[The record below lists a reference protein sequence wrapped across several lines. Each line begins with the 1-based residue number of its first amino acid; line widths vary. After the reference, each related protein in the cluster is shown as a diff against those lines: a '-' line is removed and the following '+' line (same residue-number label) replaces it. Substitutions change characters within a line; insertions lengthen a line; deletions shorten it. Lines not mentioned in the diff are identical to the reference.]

1 MKRKTATTEE
11 VVVEEVVV
19 GVEVEEEVEKG
30 EEVTKIIKD
39 SQLNL
44 IRHSNH
50 QILKIPPQIAPVL
63 LNLLTSTIVLHVI
76 LNLYVIIPINKILKV
91 KVSVKKA
98 SALTLIMS
106 IF

>member
-30 EEVTKIIKD
+30 EEVTKTIKD

-76 LNLYVIIPINKILKV
+76 LNLYVTIPINKILKV

>member
-1 MKRKTATTEE
+1 M
-11 VVVEEVVV
+11 EEVVV
-19 GVEVEEEVEKG
+19 GVEVEEEVEKE
-30 EEVTKIIKD
+30 EEVIKIIKD

-44 IRHSNH
+44 IRHSSL
-50 QILKIPPQIAPVL
+50 ILKIPPQLAQV
-63 LNLLTSTIVLHVI
+63 LLTSTIVLHVI

>member
-1 MKRKTATTEE
+1 M
-11 VVVEEVVV
+11 EEVVV

-30 EEVTKIIKD
+30 EEVTKTIKD

-44 IRHSNH
+44 IRHSSL
-50 QILKIPPQIAPVL
+50 ILKIPPQLAQV
-63 LNLLTSTIVLHVI
+63 LLTSTIVLHVI

>member
-30 EEVTKIIKD
+30 EEVTKTIKD

-44 IRHSNH
+44 IRHSSL
-50 QILKIPPQIAPVL
+50 ILKIPPQLAQV
-63 LNLLTSTIVLHVI
+63 LLTSTIVLHVI

>member
-1 MKRKTATTEE
+1 M
-11 VVVEEVVV
+11 EEVVV

-30 EEVTKIIKD
+30 EEVTKTIKD

-44 IRHSNH
+44 IRHSSL
-50 QILKIPPQIAPVL
+50 ILKIPPQLAQV
-63 LNLLTSTIVLHVI
+63 LLTSTIVLHVI
-76 LNLYVIIPINKILKV
+76 LNLYVIMPINKILKV
-91 KVSVKKA
+91 KDSVKKA

>member
-30 EEVTKIIKD
+30 EEVTKTIKD

-44 IRHSNH
+44 IRHFNH

>member
-1 MKRKTATTEE
+1 M
-11 VVVEEVVV
+11 EEVVV

-76 LNLYVIIPINKILKV
+76 LNLYVIMPINKILKV
-91 KVSVKKA
+91 KDRVKKA
-98 SALTLIMS
+98 SALTFKMS